1 MRVGLLGLSSKNKN
15 KRNQLLEAPLPVF
28 VPQIVPDKVP
38 NIFHFKKFF
47 RLFFFGVFVCV
58 FFFHQIASGRRPNLT
73 LTLTPAKAPTQAR
86 LQRAFWKN

>member
-47 RLFFFGVFVCV
+47 RLFFLVFLCVC
-58 FFFHQIASGRRPNLT
+58 FFFIKSRAGVD
-73 LTLTPAKAPTQAR
+73 PT
-86 LQRAFWKN
+86 